1 MALSLSNIK
10 RWYLMLTG
18 QSIYHVNQSIGEYF
32 QKDKICGYYNNM
44 MEKVQKAPQYVD
56 NEDMPSLDLGNGKQ
70 FFFPVG
76 IFQLAFGLL
85 DLYYKF
91 HEEKYKAKFR
101 QCADWAL
108 AHQMETGAWD
118 NFSYYYSNNPY
129 GAMAQGEG
137 ASLLIRAYVQFKE
150 EKYLSA
156 AKKAIDFML
165 LSNTEGGCTEYSGEK
180 NVLLLEY
187 PHRKAVLN
195 GFIFS
200 WWGLYDYVLVTGEG
214 GVYKKVLKES
224 LDTLIGLLSQ
234 FRGSYWSVYDLE
246 GRMAS
251 PFYHNL
257 HIAQMQAMYELTGE
271 SIFDEYAKCWE
282 RQQKNPICK
291 GLAFIKKS
299 IQKILEK

>member
-76 IFQLAFGLL
+76 IFQFAFGLL

-165 LSNTEGGCTEYSGEK
+165 LSNTEGGCTE
-180 NVLLLEY
+180 
-187 PHRKAVLN
+187 
-195 GFIFS
+195 
-200 WWGLYDYVLVTGEG
+200 
-214 GVYKKVLKES
+214 
-224 LDTLIGLLSQ
+224 
-234 FRGSYWSVYDLE
+234 
-246 GRMAS
+246 
-251 PFYHNL
+251 
-257 HIAQMQAMYELTGE
+257 
-271 SIFDEYAKCWE
+271 
-282 RQQKNPICK
+282 
-291 GLAFIKKS
+291 
-299 IQKILEK
+299 